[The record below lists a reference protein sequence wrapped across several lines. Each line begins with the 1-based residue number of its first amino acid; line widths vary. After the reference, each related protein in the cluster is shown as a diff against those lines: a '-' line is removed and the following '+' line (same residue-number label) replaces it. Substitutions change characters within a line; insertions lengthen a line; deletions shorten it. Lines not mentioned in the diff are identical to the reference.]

1 MSTQPSPAPA
11 RTPAEEAAGNRRAL
25 IGCGAILLVLVAGIT
40 VAVVAYR
47 MSQGGQGSICE
58 EKPDCQ
64 PGYECVGDAFKAI
77 KSVCRKSCEGPSD
90 CESGKCQQLLGRDE
104 KVCQ

>member
-1 MSTQPSPAPA
+1 MSSQPSSAPA

-25 IGCGAILLVLVAGIT
+25 IGCGSILLVLIAGLV
-40 VAVVAYR
+40 VAVYAYR
-47 MSQGGQGSICE
+47 MSQGGQGFICE

-77 KSVCRKSCEGPSD
+77 KSVCRKSCETPSD
-90 CESGKCQQLLGRDE
+90 CESGKCQQLLGSPM